1 MIYCCVL
8 FCFSSRRRHTRCAL
22 VTGVQTCALPIS
34 AMERGLAMHIE
45 GDGYFYGDDV
55 PHYTASLDAAMT
67 LVPEGM
73 SWSVTDPANADGSRS
88 VFGHSSRCHASVE
101 GSPNEHDYAAT
112 PALALTAAAQI
123 RRAHV

>member
-1 MIYCCVL
+1 MSDWSADVC
-8 FCFSSRRRHTRCAL
+8 SSDLNRKWIGRIPTWPPTKIER
-22 VTGVQTCALPIS
+22 P

-88 VFGHSSRCHASVE
+88 VFGHSSRSE
-101 GSPNEHDYAAT
+101 EQTSE
-112 PALALTAAAQI
+112 LQSLM
-123 RRAHV
+123 RLS

>member
-1 MIYCCVL
+1 MSDWSADVC
-8 FCFSSRRRHTRCAL
+8 SSDLNRKWIGRMPTWPPTKSER
-22 VTGVQTCALPIS
+22 P

-67 LVPEGM
+67 LVLEGM

-88 VFGHSSRCHASVE
+88 VFGHSRSEERRVGKECVSTCRSRWYPYH
-101 GSPNEHDYAAT
+101 
-112 PALALTAAAQI
+112 
-123 RRAHV
+123 